1 MSTVVGNNVRTLRE
15 SRGLSFEDLARRASM
30 TKSDVWMIEQG
41 KSSPTMTSLEK
52 IARALSTPVSELVRE
67 DAVTQ

>member
-30 TKSDVWMIEQG
+30 TKSGVWMIEQG

>member
-1 MSTVVGNNVRTLRE
+1 MSTVIGNNVRTLRE
-15 SRGLSFEDLARRASM
+15 SRGLSFEDLARRAGM
-30 TKSDVWMIEQG
+30 TKSGVWMIEQG

>member
-15 SRGLSFEDLARRASM
+15 SRGLSFEDLAKRAGM
-30 TKSDVWMIEQG
+30 TKSGVWMIEQG

>member
-15 SRGLSFEDLARRASM
+15 SRGLSFEDLARRAGM
-30 TKSDVWMIEQG
+30 TKSGVWMIEQG

>member
-1 MSTVVGNNVRTLRE
+1 
-15 SRGLSFEDLARRASM
+15 
-30 TKSDVWMIEQG
+30 MIEQG